1 MKKPLA
7 GKTALVTGASSGIGL
22 GIAEALAEDGADLIL
37 HSREASAATDQ
48 LVADIAQR
56 HGVQV
61 AYQQADLRNVAQIE
75 ALHYSV
81 MEKTQGLDILV
92 NNAGIQ
98 YVEAVDAFPVEKW
111 NDIMAVNLNAA
122 FHTIRLFLPS
132 MRARGWGRILNLA
145 SVHGLRASPFKS
157 AYTASKHALVGLT
170 KAVGLEVAQENIT
183 CNAICPGYVLTG
195 LVEGQIED
203 QMRVHGLTREA
214 VIREVM
220 LDRQPTKAF
229 VEIAEIGA
237 LTRFLC
243 APAARSI
250 NGLALPVEGGWTAR

>member
-1 MKKPLA
+1 M
-7 GKTALVTGASSGIGL
+7 
-22 GIAEALAEDGADLIL
+22 
-37 HSREASAATDQ
+37 
-48 LVADIAQR
+48 
-56 HGVQV
+56 QV

-75 ALHYSV
+75 ALHHSV

-122 FHTIRLFLPS
+122 FHAIRLFLPS

-170 KAVGLEVAQENIT
+170 KAVGLEVAQENI

-195 LVEGQIED
+195 LVEG
-203 QMRVHGLTREA
+203 H
-214 VIREVM
+214 
-220 LDRQPTKAF
+220 
-229 VEIAEIGA
+229 
-237 LTRFLC
+237 
-243 APAARSI
+243 
-250 NGLALPVEGGWTAR
+250 